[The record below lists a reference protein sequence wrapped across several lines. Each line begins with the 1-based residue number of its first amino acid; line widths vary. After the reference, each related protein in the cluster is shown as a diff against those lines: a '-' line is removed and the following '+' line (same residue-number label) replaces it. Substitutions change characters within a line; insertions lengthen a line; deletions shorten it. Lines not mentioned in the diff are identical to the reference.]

1 MSPISHVVHFEFN
14 GQSMGIYKWGVDWL
28 FIMEDQLTGEVK
40 GNLCL
45 CFEQASDL
53 MDVMISRGKVWV
65 N

>member
-1 MSPISHVVHFEFN
+1 MFPIDHVVAYEYQ
-14 GQSMGIYKWGVDWL
+14 GQNLGIYKWGVDWL
-28 FIMEDQLTGEVK
+28 FLREDLVTGEVK

-53 MDVMISRGKVWV
+53 MNCVISKMKVWI